1 MKPLSKVACAI
12 TPSATLALNNLYKE
26 MKADGIDV
34 IGFTCGEPDFP
45 TPDNINMAAVKA
57 IVDHDTKYT
66 PAGGTMALKKAICG
80 RLQEDLGVSYKPNQI
95 VVTSGA
101 KHCLYI
107 ALQALVNP
115 GEEVILPAPY
125 WVSYLELIKMVGGVP
140 VVVSASEAED
150 FKITP
155 EKLEAAITPKTKA
168 LMLNNPS
175 NPTGMVYTKEE
186 LEALVA
192 VCVKHDLYI
201 ISDEIYYKLIYGDVT
216 FTSVAALGQEAYDHT
231 ILINGVSKSYA
242 MTGWRIGYIAAS
254 AEIAKVCS
262 SYLSHST
269 GNPNSIAQAASVEA
283 LAGQQDTVEAM
294 RVQFEKRRDY
304 MVSEMNKIEGI
315 SCLNPQGAFYVMMN
329 ISQLVG
335 KTIKGRV
342 IHNADDFAD
351 VFLKEGLVC
360 VVPCTSFGDDMFL
373 RWSYATS
380 MEDIVEGI
388 KRLKALVE
396 G

>member
-1 MKPLSKVACAI
+1 
-12 TPSATLALNNLYKE
+12 
-26 MKADGIDV
+26 
-34 IGFTCGEPDFP
+34 
-45 TPDNINMAAVKA
+45 
-57 IVDHDTKYT
+57 
-66 PAGGTMALKKAICG
+66 
-80 RLQEDLGVSYKPNQI
+80 
-95 VVTSGA
+95 
-101 KHCLYI
+101 
-107 ALQALVNP
+107 
-115 GEEVILPAPY
+115 
-125 WVSYLELIKMVGGVP
+125 
-140 VVVSASEAED
+140 
-150 FKITP
+150 
-155 EKLEAAITPKTKA
+155 
-168 LMLNNPS
+168 
-175 NPTGMVYTKEE
+175 
-186 LEALVA
+186 
-192 VCVKHDLYI
+192 
-201 ISDEIYYKLIYGDVT
+201 
-216 FTSVAALGQEAYDHT
+216 VAALGQEAYDHT